1 MAEEISLTIEADE
14 PPSETVIA
22 AFTYPGMGGM
32 IACNYLI
39 EELDLEQTGYIQA
52 DGLPALAPFENG
64 RPYHPTRLHSRSDLD
79 VTVLT
84 SELPVPL
91 HATEVFGRELLTWIL
106 DRDIDE
112 VAILLGVGGLRNVGS
127 SDEIHYVASPDYTER
142 RLQEVE
148 FTPLAGGFFDGIT
161 ASLVS
166 RAIDTPLRAGVLV
179 TSTRTQGIDPDAS
192 LRLVEAVNQLYEL
205 GADTDRLRRFATEIR
220 QHYEQLMQRM
230 QQHDQAREW
239 DQAYM

>member
-1 MAEEISLTIEADE
+1 MAEDISLTIEADE
-14 PPSETVIA
+14 AQSETVIA

-52 DGLPALAPFENG
+52 EGLPALAPFENG

-91 HATEVFGRELLTWIL
+91 HATEAFGRELLDWIL

-112 VAILLGVGGLRNVGS
+112 VTILLGVGGLRNVGK

-142 RLQEVE
+142 RLQTVE
-148 FTPLAGGFFDGIT
+148 FTPLTGGFFDGIT

-192 LRLVEAVNQLYEL
+192 LRLVEAVNQLLKEN
-205 GADTDRLRRFATEIR
+205 GSEDAP
-220 QHYEQLMQRM
+220 
-230 QQHDQAREW
+230 
-239 DQAYM
+239 

>member
-1 MAEEISLTIEADE
+1 MAEEISLTIESDE

-22 AFTYPGMGGM
+22 AFTYPGMSGM

-106 DRDIDE
+106 DREINE

-127 SDEIHYVASPDYTER
+127 SDEIHYVASPDYTEQ
-142 RLQEVE
+142 RLQTAD

-166 RAIDTPLRAGVLV
+166 RAIDTPLREYQHVQCRAKLAKMFGQVA
-179 TSTRTQGIDPDAS
+179 RRAH
-192 LRLVEAVNQLYEL
+192 LRGRQDECANPEHR
-205 GADTDRLRRFATEIR
+205 GAKADSSRSHPMSCGCQRHLPTDQIVG
-220 QHYEQLMQRM
+220 
-230 QQHDQAREW
+230 QQQPP
-239 DQAYM
+239 

>member
-1 MAEEISLTIEADE
+1 MAEDISLTIEADE

-39 EELDLEQTGYIQA
+39 EELDLEQTGYVQA

-91 HATEVFGRELLTWIL
+91 HATEVFGRELLDWIL
-106 DRDIDE
+106 DHDIDE
-112 VAILLGVGGLRNVGS
+112 VAILLGVSGLRNVGS

-142 RLQEVE
+142 RLQTAD
-148 FTPLAGGFFDGIT
+148 FAPLAGGFFDGIT

-179 TSTRTQGIDPDAS
+179 TPTRTHGIDPDAS
-192 LRLVEAVNQLYEL
+192 LRLVEAVNELYEL
-205 GADTDRLRRFATEIR
+205 DANVDRLRRFATEIR
-220 QHYEQLMQRM
+220 DHYEQLMQRT
-230 QQHDQAREW
+230 QHQDQTREW
-239 DQAYM
+239 NLGYM

>member
-1 MAEEISLTIEADE
+1 MPDEISLTIEADE

-22 AFTYPGMGGM
+22 AFSYPGMGGM

-39 EELDLEQTGYIQA
+39 EELDLEQTGHIQT
-52 DGLPALAPFENG
+52 DGLPALAPFRNG
-64 RPYHPTRLHSRSDLD
+64 RPYHPTRLHSRPDID

-91 HATEVFGRELLTWIL
+91 HATEVFGRELLDWIL

-112 VAILLGVGGLRNVGS
+112 IAILLGVSGLRNVER
-127 SDEIHYVASPDYTER
+127 SDGIYYVASPDYIER
-142 RLQEVE
+142 RLQTAE
-148 FTPLAGGFFDGIT
+148 FAPLAGGFFDGIT

-179 TSTRTQGIDPDAS
+179 TPTRTQRIDPEAS
-192 LRLVEAVNQLYEL
+192 LRLVDAVNQLYGL
-205 GADTDRLRRFATEIR
+205 GTETERLRRFATEIR
-220 QHYEQLMQRM
+220 DHYEQLMQRVH
-230 QQHDQAREW
+230 QQDQAREW
-239 DQAYM
+239 DQGYM